1 MSVHQFHTIENSHPN
16 RAYLWA
22 SHGTFMY
29 LGSSFHFCTWKVQEI
44 RRTPIQL
51 MEAKIQARTP
61 TPDMKFNTSCFS
73 LKPFPRLALQLKLWE
88 SCSYWY
94 LPMRSQNLSERTH
107 LNNYAYTRMDIGKL
121 TQRIGSPDKPIP
133 VRFQQ
138 MPKRNHIAF
147 LHILTE
153 HQTATNPSRCV
164 GWTLEKTIRWTFR
177 FNDNLF

>member
-1 MSVHQFHTIENSHPN
+1 MMQATDLNFRFHEAGCECTVHQFHTIENSHPN
-16 RAYLWA
+16 RAYHWA

-29 LGSSFHFCTWKVQEI
+29 LGSCFHFCTWKVQEI

-73 LKPFPRLALQLKLWE
+73 LKPFPRF
-88 SCSYWY
+88 
-94 LPMRSQNLSERTH
+94 H

-138 MPKRNHIAF
+138 ISKRNHIAF

-164 GWTLEKTIRWTFR
+164 GWTLEKTIPWTFR